1 MQNTIFWFESMIR
14 PSMQKIL
21 DSPFAFSMVN
31 FIYSIS
37 WHNTILLDKNL
48 MQLIV
53 ELILLLLIFF
63 IILVHSGGSGSTRN
77 VVPQSL

>member
-1 MQNTIFWFESMIR
+1 
-14 PSMQKIL
+14 
-21 DSPFAFSMVN
+21 MVN